1 MPSRA
6 SKRKKEDFAETAFRV
21 VAEATGQRER
31 TDHAPVEPLPPPDSQ
46 AASAAA
52 AALSRLGASK
62 GGKARAESM
71 SAKER
76 SAIAKKAAAARWAKG
91 RRKRRE

>member
-6 SKRKKEDFAETAFRV
+6 SKGKKREDFAETAFRV

-31 TDHAPVEPLPPPDSQ
+31 TTFQTEAPPPPPDPETVR
-46 AASAAA
+46 AAA

-62 GGKARAESM
+62 GGKARAAAM
-71 SAKER
+71 SPSKR
-76 SAIAKKAAAARWAKG
+76 KAIARKAAAARWGNK
-91 RRKRRE
+91 KP